1 MVRREVNMQGRAAA
15 GLAAGL
21 ILAIVAIAGVVLSS
35 STSRSELML
44 QPHTRAGEQLVMLNP
59 GLRSGELKLP
69 DDPWGYQTPRCR
81 GLPTCSSSTSSPAVQ
96 RRQGALR
103 MAHGQHRQDRMQ
115 EQPRRM
121 QSMKQVVR
129 GEKKGLSMTEQYAK
143 IMQNEG
149 YFAPWSRQNG
159 WVDRV
164 AIDNIRKANTPQAL
178 AQRQQM
184 IETEDKKFAK
194 KFSTPHTSQY
204 TGVHQSLADILDPKF
219 QPWANDAPRKAY
231 YAGF

>member
-1 MVRREVNMQGRAAA
+1 MAIVNDRPYGAVPATSAASHRGKRTAFIGLA
-15 GLAAGL
+15 GLAA
-21 ILAIVAIAGVVLSS
+21 VAVAAVVVISA
-35 STSRSELML
+35 
-44 QPHTRAGEQLVMLNP
+44 RAGSARPIAALDNFPTTDLSILGVMQ
-59 GLRSGELKLP
+59 KMAAQ
-69 DDPWGYQTPRCR
+69 DQAAA
-81 GLPTCSSSTSSPAVQ
+81 PAAPV
-96 RRQGALR
+96 RTVT
-103 MAHGQHRQDRMQ
+103 MASAA
-115 EQPRRM
+115 P
-121 QSMKQVVR
+121 VR
-129 GEKKGLSMTEQYAK
+129 GEKKGLSMTEQYAR